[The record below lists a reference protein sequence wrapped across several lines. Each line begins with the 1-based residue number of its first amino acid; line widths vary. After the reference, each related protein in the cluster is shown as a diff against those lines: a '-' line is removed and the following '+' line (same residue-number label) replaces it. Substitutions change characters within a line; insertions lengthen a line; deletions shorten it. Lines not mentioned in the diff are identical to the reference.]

1 MVPEISVQELKNK
14 MDNNEDF
21 ILLDVRE
28 PSEVDICKIDGS
40 VLIPLGEL
48 EERYTELDSS
58 KEIVV
63 QCKLGGRSANAVA
76 FLHSKGIESSVN
88 LAGGIIAWAE
98 SIDTR
103 LDTY

>member
-1 MVPEISVQELKNK
+1 M
-14 MDNNEDF
+14 NEATRKLTV
-21 ILLDVRE
+21 IDVRE
-28 PSEVDICKIDGS
+28 PSEVDICKIEGS

-76 FLHSKGIESSVN
+76 FLQSKGIEKSVN

-98 SIDTR
+98 SIDSR